1 MIYSI
6 YLSFGHSYFL
16 AHENLTMLA
25 YQQNVSV
32 FTVLINITLQ
42 SVDAISWFKSIFRQI
57 QCFCNTLELLLF
69 FIYFLIART
78 RKAIRVRPLATA
90 RSSDSSDETCSS
102 TSPWDQRREGRE
114 ESFGRSSC
122 QSARKEKE
130 RVWSSLTCPVSPGA
144 SALPQQLA
152 IVFFF
157 WFRTVSLYA
166 GVAAVQNWKEDKGTS
181 PRWTGSKSVGKAR
194 VGVDVFVFFKL
205 NNVWRPQV
213 PTTPVVI

>member
-1 MIYSI
+1 MQFHDLNPYLDKYSVFVI
-6 YLSFGHSYFL
+6 LWNYYYFYFL
-16 AHENLTMLA
+16 
-25 YQQNVSV
+25 
-32 FTVLINITLQ
+32 
-42 SVDAISWFKSIFRQI
+42 
-57 QCFCNTLELLLF
+57 
-69 FIYFLIART
+69 FLIART

-90 RSSDSSDETCSS
+90 RSSDSFDETCRS

-152 IVFFF
+152 FVFSF

-194 VGVDVFVFFKL
+194 VGVDVFVFSS
-205 NNVWRPQV
+205 
-213 PTTPVVI
+213 